1 MTEVHTHG
9 GKREGAGRKVGTTNN
24 GTGYKDCRLVISCTK
39 DQSQKIKALAKEQ
52 GLTLSAYLIKL
63 ALGE

>member
-1 MTEVHTHG
+1 MQFFLICIKYT
-9 GKREGAGRKVGTTNN
+9 K
-24 GTGYKDCRLVISCTK
+24 KDCRLVISCTK
-39 DQSQKIKALAKEQ
+39 DQSQKIKDLAKEQ

>member
-39 DQSQKIKALAKEQ
+39 DQSQKIKALAKF
-52 GLTLSAYLIKL
+52 LF
-63 ALGE
+63 